1 MTAEEVFDDLSHK
14 YGEDFSWHMLPF
26 TNKTFVAELKNEIG
40 EHHFLHNK
48 QIYAVAK
55 CDSNDDVLFVADNED
70 GVDVYYIFHLTYSK
84 VNINGCPQYVK
95 FKGIPEV
102 KEYIEQSYVRDFL

>member
-1 MTAEEVFDDLSHK
+1 MTAEEVFDELSHK
-14 YGEDFSWHMLPF
+14 YGEDFNWHMLPF
-26 TNKTFVAELKNEIG
+26 TNKTFVTELKNEIG
-40 EHHFLHNK
+40 EQHFLYNK

-84 VNINGCPQYVK
+84 VNINGYPQYIK
-95 FKGIPEV
+95 FKGILEV

>member
-1 MTAEEVFDDLSHK
+1 MTAEEVFDDLFKK
-14 YGEDFSWHMLPF
+14 YGDDFNWCMIPF

-40 EHHFLHNK
+40 EEHFLYNQ

-55 CDSNDDVLFVADNED
+55 CDSNDDVLFVAGNED

-84 VNINGCPQYVK
+84 ENIIGYPKYIK
-95 FKGIPEV
+95 FKGILEV
-102 KEYIEQSYVRDFL
+102 KEYIEQSYIRDF